1 MDVWVVLL
9 VGIERARFEFKGEAS
24 RRQEGGCVVLCCIVL
39 CYGYA
44 EKRRCPG
51 GSESDDVTAVTM
63 FKMTR

>member
-1 MDVWVVLL
+1 VGGAVGGYRKSPVRVQGGGVKKARRGVRCAMLYCTVL
-9 VGIERARFEFKGEAS
+9 S
-24 RRQEGGCVVLCCIVL
+24 Y
-39 CYGYA
+39 YGYA